1 MTTNPQALLPGAI
14 VLVMVSTSPL
24 RASQE
29 MSFWG
34 SRCHC
39 RGLAGG
45 SNLKP

>member
-14 VLVMVSTSPL
+14 VLDMVSTSPL
-24 RASQE
+24 KASQE

-39 RGLAGG
+39 RSLADG
-45 SNLKP
+45 SNLEP